1 MKSLWALVVM
11 LAALTVCVAAQQS
24 HAIHRVPSVPDEL
37 LNRPTPL
44 RTGIGTAHDS
54 VATKSKEAQAFY
66 DQGLAYLHSYVWIE
80 AARSFNQALRIDPA
94 LAIAHAGLSVA
105 LSELN
110 ASAKA
115 QAAIER
121 ARALSSGASE
131 HDRAHIEARAL
142 QMAAEG
148 SRQNDALTAY
158 RNALDAALQKY
169 PSDVE
174 LWLLRG
180 VAQSPDPADR
190 GQGSVEA
197 SVPFYE
203 KALGVSPNHFAAQHY
218 LTHAHENGRRPGD
231 ALPRAAA
238 YAKLAPAV
246 PHALHMHGH
255 VLRQLG
261 RVDEAVAAF
270 ETAQRVQMA
279 YLQAEKVAPEHDW
292 HYEHNVDL
300 LAASYRYLG
309 RMADAEALLAKAFAV
324 PSSLAVQMFNKRM
337 WPELLIARGRT
348 EQALTAAGV
357 LASHPSP
364 LISAT
369 GHVTAGRAYLAAGQ
383 FKQAANEANAA
394 LKSLRAA
401 SAGQAIV
408 APDLE
413 VLQGEFFLRTGQ
425 AEKGRAMLDEIIRRL
440 RESTGPD
447 TWAQTLFTIEGIARA
462 ARQAG
467 DWEFAA
473 FAARQLAAQDARY
486 AGAHYALGLVAEH
499 NGDTRTAQTEFALAE
514 KAWSKADPDLAE
526 LRDIRSRKGK

>member
-1 MKSLWALVVM
+1 
-11 LAALTVCVAAQQS
+11 
-24 HAIHRVPSVPDEL
+24 
-37 LNRPTPL
+37 
-44 RTGIGTAHDS
+44 
-54 VATKSKEAQAFY
+54 
-66 DQGLAYLHSYVWIE
+66 
-80 AARSFNQALRIDPA
+80 
-94 LAIAHAGLSVA
+94 
-105 LSELN
+105 
-110 ASAKA
+110 
-115 QAAIER
+115 
-121 ARALSSGASE
+121 
-131 HDRAHIEARAL
+131 
-142 QMAAEG
+142 
-148 SRQNDALTAY
+148 
-158 RNALDAALQKY
+158 
-169 PSDVE
+169 
-174 LWLLRG
+174 
-180 VAQSPDPADR
+180 
-190 GQGSVEA
+190 
-197 SVPFYE
+197 
-203 KALGVSPNHFAAQHY
+203 
-218 LTHAHENGRRPGD
+218 
-231 ALPRAAA
+231 
-238 YAKLAPAV
+238 
-246 PHALHMHGH
+246 
-255 VLRQLG
+255 
-261 RVDEAVAAF
+261 
-270 ETAQRVQMA
+270 
-279 YLQAEKVAPEHDW
+279 
-292 HYEHNVDL
+292 
-300 LAASYRYLG
+300 
-309 RMADAEALLAKAFAV
+309 MADAEALLAKAFAV

-394 LKSLRAA
+394 LKSLRTA

-462 ARQAG
+462 ARQAS

-499 NGDTRTAQTEFALAE
+499 NGETRTAQTEFALAE

>member
-1 MKSLWALVVM
+1 M
-11 LAALTVCVAAQQS
+11 
-24 HAIHRVPSVPDEL
+24 
-37 LNRPTPL
+37 
-44 RTGIGTAHDS
+44 
-54 VATKSKEAQAFY
+54 
-66 DQGLAYLHSYVWIE
+66 
-80 AARSFNQALRIDPA
+80 
-94 LAIAHAGLSVA
+94 
-105 LSELN
+105 
-110 ASAKA
+110 
-115 QAAIER
+115 
-121 ARALSSGASE
+121 
-131 HDRAHIEARAL
+131 
-142 QMAAEG
+142 
-148 SRQNDALTAY
+148 
-158 RNALDAALQKY
+158 
-169 PSDVE
+169 E

-180 VAQSPDPADR
+180 IAQSPDPADR

-270 ETAQRVQMA
+270 EAAQRVQMA

-309 RMADAEALLAKAFAV
+309 RMRDAEALLAKAFAV

-364 LISAT
+364 LVSAT

-408 APDLE
+408 APELE

-440 RESTGPD
+440 RESTRDLIPGRRPCSPSK
-447 TWAQTLFTIEGIARA
+447 ESRA
-462 ARQAG
+462 APGRPATG
-467 DWEFAA
+467 SSRRSPPGNSRPRMPATPA
-473 FAARQLAAQDARY
+473 PTTRS
-486 AGAHYALGLVAEH
+486 AL
-499 NGDTRTAQTEFALAE
+499 
-514 KAWSKADPDLAE
+514 S
-526 LRDIRSRKGK
+526 RSIMAIPVPHRPSSRWPRKPGRRPTPIWRNCGTSEAVRASSR